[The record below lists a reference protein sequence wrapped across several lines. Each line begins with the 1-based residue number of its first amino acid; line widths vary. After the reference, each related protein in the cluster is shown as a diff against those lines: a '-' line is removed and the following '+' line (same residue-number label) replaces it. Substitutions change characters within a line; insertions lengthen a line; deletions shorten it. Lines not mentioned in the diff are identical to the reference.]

1 MSSALQVIWDERE
14 PREKVLLSIMGV
26 LLSLTIFWFFILTP
40 ILAAKSEAKSDL
52 MRAERDYVTVSRA
65 LPSLGTPAAS
75 SAQTFNQAVLIAS
88 ANKRNLN
95 VTRIQPD
102 GNKSLSVWIDTQDT
116 QALYAMLNEIILNHG
131 AKLTRATLSTGAN
144 QTLSAQLTFQLSS

>member
-1 MSSALQVIWDERE
+1 MLSAFQTLWDERE

-26 LLSLTIFWFFILTP
+26 LLSLSILWFFILTP
-40 ILAAKSEAKSDL
+40 VFTAKLNANAEL

-65 LPSLGTPAAS
+65 LPSLGSAS
-75 SAQTFNQAVLIAS
+75 AKASQTFNQAVLIMA

-102 GNKSLSVWIDTQDT
+102 GKKSLSVWIDTQDT
-116 QALYAMLNEIILNHG
+116 QALYAMLNEVIIGHG
-131 AKLTRATLSTGAN
+131 ATLTRATLSTGAN

>member
-1 MSSALQVIWDERE
+1 MLSALQTLWDERE
-14 PREKVLLSIMGV
+14 PREKVLLSIMGI
-26 LLSLTIFWFFILTP
+26 LLSLSILWFFILTP
-40 ILAAKSEAKSDL
+40 VFTAKLNANAEL

-65 LPSLGTPAAS
+65 LPSFGSAS
-75 SAQTFNQAVLIAS
+75 TKASQTFNQAVLITA

-116 QALYAMLNEIILNHG
+116 QALYAMLNEVIIGHG
-131 AKLTRATLSTGAN
+131 ATLTRATLSTGAN